1 MGLAGQADPL
11 GAPALAFRRLIRLN
25 PQSHFDIQVINLPS
39 RADRREDFG
48 RELAAVGM
56 SYADVR
62 LFSAVRPDDANGFPS
77 IGTLGCFL
85 SHLGALRAAEPGR
98 PVLICED
105 DLNFSRDFLP
115 RIGTIVERLRRDEWG
130 VFYGGHDTFGEPV
143 RDMEPFPSDKGIR
156 FAHMIG
162 FNADVVPRVIAYLE
176 AILARGGGDPAGGPM
191 HVDGAYSWF
200 RRDYPDIVTR
210 LALPQLGFQR
220 RSRTDVHDH
229 RWHDR
234 TPVIAQAMTL
244 ARRLRNRLYR

>member
-1 MGLAGQADPL
+1 
-11 GAPALAFRRLIRLN
+11 LN
-25 PQSHFDIQVINLPS
+25 PLSYFDIQVINLPS

-48 RELAAVGM
+48 RELAAAGM

-162 FNADVVPRVIAYLE
+162 FNADVVLWSA
-176 AILARGGGDPAGGPM
+176 DPFSIYSRPDL
-191 HVDGAYSWF
+191 VLIDGAVAF
-200 RRDYPDIVTR
+200 
-210 LALPQLGFQR
+210 
-220 RSRTDVHDH
+220 
-229 RWHDR
+229 DR
-234 TPVIAQAMTL
+234 TAPPGRAASDFEVG
-244 ARRLRNRLYR
+244 RRPMAPQ